1 MKNNE
6 SLISDFQKYLEIERN
21 YSNNTIDSYTSDLTE
36 FFDYTD
42 KKSQNITENN
52 IRRYIEYLFDVDRK
66 RTTINRKISTIRSFF
81 NFLKRDD
88 YIEKNPAKEIV
99 SAKARRKL
107 PDFLTIDEMNNLLN
121 NMKEEDILDLRNK
134 LIFELLYAT
143 GLRVS
148 ELVNLKK
155 KKIDFSN
162 NNIRIIGKGNKERIL
177 PVTSN
182 LKRLF
187 KKYFKKRK
195 YNSDYVF
202 LSTNGNKLYARD
214 IRRIIKKVIKNMSMF
229 KDITPHTIRHSFAS
243 HLLENG
249 ADLRM
254 VQELLGHSSVST
266 TQIYTHI
273 SMEKMKKYHKKYHP
287 RGDRR

>member
-81 NFLKRDD
+81 NFL
-88 YIEKNPAKEIV
+88 
-99 SAKARRKL
+99 
-107 PDFLTIDEMNNLLN
+107 TIDEMNNLLN

-162 NNIRIIGKGNKERIL
+162 NNIRIIGKGNKER
-177 PVTSN
+177 
-182 LKRLF
+182 
-187 KKYFKKRK
+187 
-195 YNSDYVF
+195 
-202 LSTNGNKLYARD
+202 
-214 IRRIIKKVIKNMSMF
+214 
-229 KDITPHTIRHSFAS
+229 
-243 HLLENG
+243 
-249 ADLRM
+249 
-254 VQELLGHSSVST
+254 
-266 TQIYTHI
+266 
-273 SMEKMKKYHKKYHP
+273 
-287 RGDRR
+287 